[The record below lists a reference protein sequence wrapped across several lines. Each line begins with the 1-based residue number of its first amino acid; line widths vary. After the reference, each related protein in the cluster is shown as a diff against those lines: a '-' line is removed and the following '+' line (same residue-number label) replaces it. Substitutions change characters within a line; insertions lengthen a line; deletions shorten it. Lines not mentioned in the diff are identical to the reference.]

1 MKVSRQQA
9 AANHER
15 IVDEAAKLFRERGFG
30 GIGVADL
37 MKSVGLT
44 HGGFY
49 GQFASKDELMAEAS
63 ERATDALLERWNGMA
78 DGTHADPLA
87 EVARSYLSPGHRDAP
102 GAGCL
107 MAALGPEV
115 SRQAKPVRD
124 AVTQSLGA
132 TFDTLTRLASGKSA
146 AQKRKQAIATFAGM
160 VGAMVLARAVNEPEL
175 SDEILETVS
184 GHAGGGEGVGWRA

>member
-15 IVDEAAKLFRERGFG
+15 IVEESAKLFRERGFN

-49 GQFASKDELMAEAS
+49 GQFASKEELMAQ
-63 ERATDALLERWNGMA
+63 ATESAAAKMIDKWNALADLGEPDSLAAVANG
-78 DGTHADPLA
+78 
-87 EVARSYLSPGHRDAP
+87 YLSTGPRDAP

-107 MAALGPEV
+107 MAALGPEI

-124 AVTQSLGA
+124 AFTHSLRA
-132 TFDTLTRLASGKSA
+132 TFDALTRLAPGKSP
-146 AQKRKQAIATFAGM
+146 AQGRKQAIATFAGM

-175 SDEILETVS
+175 SQEILESVS
-184 GHAGGGEGVGWRA
+184 EALAAFSSHG

>member
-1 MKVSRQQA
+1 MKVSRKQA

-49 GQFASKDELMAEAS
+49 GQFASKDALMAEAS
-63 ERATDALLERWNGMA
+63 RRATDALLERWDGMA
-78 DGTHADPLA
+78 DGTHANPLADPLA
-87 EVARSYLSPGHRDAP
+87 EVARGYLSPGHRDAP

-132 TFDTLTRLASGKSA
+132 TFDTLARLAPGKSPA
-146 AQKRKQAIATFAGM
+146 ERRKQAIATYAGM

-175 SDEILETVS
+175 SDEILETV
-184 GHAGGGEGVGWRA
+184 ADTLAAPKV

>member
-15 IVDEAAKLFRERGFG
+15 IVAEAAKLFRERGFN

-49 GQFASKDELMAEAS
+49 GQFAFKEELMAQAS
-63 ERATDALLERWNGMA
+63 ESAVAKMNDAWNALA
-78 DGTHADPLA
+78 DAGVANPLA
-87 EVARSYLSPGHRDAP
+87 AVANSYLSAEHMDAP

-115 SRQAKPVRD
+115 ARQAKPVRD
-124 AVTQSLGA
+124 AVTRSLRA
-132 TFDTLTRLASGKSA
+132 TLEALARLAPGKSP

-175 SDEILETVS
+175 SQEILETVAEALPAS
-184 GHAGGGEGVGWRA
+184 A

>member
-1 MKVSRQQA
+1 MKVSKKQA

-15 IVDEAAKLFRERGFG
+15 IADEAAKLFRERGFD

-37 MKSVGLT
+37 MRSVGLT

-49 GQFASKDELMAEAS
+49 GHFASKEDLMAEAS
-63 ERATDALLERWNGMA
+63 RRAARAMLDEWNGMA
-78 DGTHADPLA
+78 DGKKTANPLA
-87 EVARSYLSPGHRDAP
+87 EVARGYLSRSHRDAP

-124 AVTQSLGA
+124 AVTQSVGSTLE
-132 TFDTLTRLASGKSA
+132 TLTRLAPGKSP

-160 VGAMVLARAVNEPEL
+160 VGAMVLARAVNEPKL
-175 SDEILETVS
+175 SEEILETM
-184 GHAGGGEGVGWRA
+184 AGALA

>member
-15 IVDEAAKLFRERGFG
+15 IVDEAAKLFRERGFD

-49 GQFASKDELMAEAS
+49 GQFASKDDLMAQAS
-63 ERATDALLERWNGMA
+63 QRAAGALLDEWANLG
-78 DGTHADPLA
+78 DGRTSDPLA
-87 EVARSYLSPGHRDAP
+87 VVANRYLSAAHRDAP

-107 MAALGPEV
+107 MAALGPEAA
-115 SRQAKPVRD
+115 RQAKPVRD
-124 AVTQSLGA
+124 AVTQSLRS
-132 TFDTLTRLASGKSA
+132 TLDTLARLAPGKTA
-146 AQKRKQAIATFAGM
+146 AQKRKKAIATFAGM
-160 VGAMVLARAVNEPEL
+160 VGAMVLARAVNEPEF
-175 SDEILETVS
+175 SDEILETVAQS
-184 GHAGGGEGVGWRA
+184 LAAAA

>member
-15 IVDEAAKLFRERGFG
+15 IVEEAAKLFRERGFN

-49 GQFASKDELMAEAS
+49 GQFASKEDLMAQ
-63 ERATDALLERWNGMA
+63 ATESAVAKMNGAWSALADAGIAN
-78 DGTHADPLA
+78 PLA
-87 EVARSYLSPGHRDAP
+87 AVANSYLSAAHRDAP

-107 MAALGPEV
+107 MAALGPEAA
-115 SRQAKPVRD
+115 RQSKPVRD
-124 AVTQSLGA
+124 AVTHALSG
-132 TFDTLTRLASGKSA
+132 TFEALTRLAPGKTP

-175 SDEILETVS
+175 SLEIRERVAEALPAAT
-184 GHAGGGEGVGWRA
+184 

>member
-15 IVDEAAKLFRERGFG
+15 IVDEAAKLFRERGFD

-49 GQFASKDELMAEAS
+49 GQFASKEELMAEAS
-63 ERATDALLERWNGMA
+63 ERAAATMLDQWNAHGRSA
-78 DGTHADPLA
+78 RIRPAGRSRAQLF
-87 EVARSYLSPGHRDAP
+87 VAPSHRDAP
-102 GAGCL
+102 GTGCL

-132 TFDTLTRLASGKSA
+132 TFDALTRLAPGKSA

-175 SDEILETVS
+175 SDEILETVAES
-184 GHAGGGEGVGWRA
+184 LATEPA

>member
-1 MKVSRQQA
+1 MKVSRKQA

-63 ERATDALLERWNGMA
+63 QRATGALLDQWNAMA
-78 DGTHADPLA
+78 DGQHADLLA
-87 EVARSYLSPGHRDAP
+87 EVARRYLSTSHRDAP

-107 MAALGPEV
+107 MAALGPDV

-132 TFDTLTRLASGKSA
+132 TLDTLARLAPGKSEVE
-146 AQKRKQAIATFAGM
+146 KRKQAITTFAGM
-160 VGAMVLARAVNEPEL
+160 VGAMVLARAVNEPQL
-175 SDEILETVS
+175 SEEILETVAEQLS
-184 GHAGGGEGVGWRA
+184 AEQA

>member
-15 IVDEAAKLFRERGFG
+15 IVEEAAKLFRERGFN

-49 GQFASKDELMAEAS
+49 GQFASKEDLMAEAS
-63 ERATDALLERWNGMA
+63 ASAAAKMVGEWNALADKGDA
-78 DGTHADPLA
+78 DTLA
-87 EVARSYLSPGHRDAP
+87 AVANRYLSTEHRDAP
-102 GAGCL
+102 GSGCL
-107 MAALGPEV
+107 MAALGPEIA
-115 SRQAKPVRD
+115 RQAKPVRD
-124 AVTQSLGA
+124 AVTQSLRA
-132 TFDTLTRLASGKSA
+132 ILDALTRLAPGKSP

-160 VGAMVLARAVNEPEL
+160 VGALVLARAINEPAL
-175 SDEILETVS
+175 SQEILETVS
-184 GHAGGGEGVGWRA
+184 KALSASA